1 MATKITQEDKQ
12 RILDSVHGFIVDTLY
27 VHHRKNTEKL

>member
-12 RILDSVHGFIVDTLY
+12 RILDSVVN
-27 VHHRKNTEKL
+27 VNEKVSHVTMNF